1 MQSNFFNTN
10 IVRNHDINTELNN
23 SMANTYDWCL
33 GMAEKY
39 SVLYADADRAWYADQ
54 KRGHICY
61 DV

>member
-1 MQSNFFNTN
+1 MKNNFFNTN
-10 IVRNHDINTELNN
+10 IVRDHDLITELNN

-39 SVLYADADRAWYADQ
+39 QMLYADADRAWWSEQ

>member
-1 MQSNFFNTN
+1 M
-10 IVRNHDINTELNN
+10 RDHDLITELNN

-39 SVLYADADRAWYADQ
+39 SVLYADSDRAWWSEQ

>member
-1 MQSNFFNTN
+1 MKNNFFNTN
-10 IVRNHDINTELNN
+10 IVRDHDLITELNN

-39 SVLYADADRAWYADQ
+39 QVLYADSDRAWWSEQ